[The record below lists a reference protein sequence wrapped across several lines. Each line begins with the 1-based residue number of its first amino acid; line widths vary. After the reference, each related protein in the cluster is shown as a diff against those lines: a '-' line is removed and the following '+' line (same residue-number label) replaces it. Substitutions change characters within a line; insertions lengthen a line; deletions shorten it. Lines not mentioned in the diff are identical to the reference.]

1 MEGRRLSFF
10 TCNGEE
16 KEGGSI
22 FNSSSIVVHSY
33 ASIMSKLYRA
43 GMTLDYSLLKGM
55 KRSASSMRKS
65 MFKVEDSVHSI
76 CEQ

>member
-1 MEGRRLSFF
+1 M
-10 TCNGEE
+10 N
-16 KEGGSI
+16 
-22 FNSSSIVVHSY
+22 
-33 ASIMSKLYRA
+33 KLYRA

-65 MFKVEDSVHSI
+65 MFKVEDSIQSI